1 MGAAAETKILTM
13 AIFGLCIIGFAK
25 GYDFEPLRTRWGDP
39 KCPIIGS
46 LPASECRGTKSTC
59 WSPGVRDTDCPGHA
73 LCCFDGCANTCP
85 DNPPVTTPTP
95 PTYRPTYRPTPTT
108 VG

>member
-1 MGAAAETKILTM
+1 MAAATKILIT
-13 AIFGLCIIGFAK
+13 AIFGLSIVAFAK
-25 GYDFEPLRTRWGDP
+25 GYDFKPLRTRWGDP
-39 KCPIIGS
+39 KCPVIGRR
-46 LPASECRGTKSTC
+46 PASECRGRTKSTC

-85 DNPPVTTPTP
+85 DITPVTTPAP
-95 PTYRPTYRPTPTT
+95 PTYRPTYRPAPPT